1 MTEQEKLIKHTEY
14 LINALNDA
22 YKDYRNSVVADK
34 GSKSLWCRV
43 LAGCAFGLAKD
54 FSELE
59 KLHEE
64 KVAE

>member
-1 MTEQEKLIKHTEY
+1 MTYEEKLIKHTEN
-14 LINALNDA
+14 LINAFNDT

-34 GSKSLWCRV
+34 GSKSLCCRV

-59 KLHEE
+59 KLYDEE
-64 KVAE
+64 VES

>member
-1 MTEQEKLIKHTEY
+1 MTEKEKLIKHTED

-22 YKDYRNSVVADK
+22 YKDYRNSVVANK
-34 GSKSLWCRV
+34 GSKSLWCRI

-59 KLHEE
+59 KLHDEE
-64 KVAE
+64 VAE